1 VVVSNKADLEDR
13 RMVRREVGQ
22 EWASSIGALYFETSA
37 KHGTNVNE
45 AFAAPAKQLIADI

>member
-1 VVVSNKADLEDR
+1 VVVGNKADLEDR